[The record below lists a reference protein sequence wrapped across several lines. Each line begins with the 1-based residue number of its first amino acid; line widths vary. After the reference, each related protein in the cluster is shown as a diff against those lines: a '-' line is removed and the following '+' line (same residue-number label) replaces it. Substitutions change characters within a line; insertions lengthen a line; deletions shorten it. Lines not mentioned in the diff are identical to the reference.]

1 MLKSISNSSSALQGY
16 QHMLATT
23 AHNLSNV
30 NTVAYRERKVSFHD
44 LPYRPLME
52 RRLPRTENAR
62 NTPFSGRGMA
72 ISSITTS
79 LEKGAPLAT
88 GKQFDLNILGEGFFR
103 VIRPDGSY
111 AYTRSGNFYL
121 NEQGNLSL
129 PGGALL
135 DPFLQLT
142 ALEEEA
148 DLSHISITAEGIVYA
163 PSLKDIL
170 EEVGEEET
178 LPLEEMDG
186 EMPAGMLKLGE
197 IHLYHF
203 INSQGLYS
211 IGENLFLPTEASGL
225 PIEAKPGEE
234 GLGKLQQGF
243 LEGSN
248 VELTRQMT
256 NLIRGQRFL
265 QASARA
271 LTTGDELWAI
281 TLNMLA

>member
-44 LPYRPLME
+44 LPYRPLWNVVYL
-52 RRLPRTENAR
+52 LPNAR
-62 NTPFSGRGMA
+62 NTFFSGRGMA
-72 ISSITTS
+72 SIIPRW
-79 LEKGAPLAT
+79 KGGPLAT

-211 IGENLFLPTEASGL
+211 IVENLFLPTEASGL